1 MASQTAN
8 TVTAKA
14 LSRELR
20 AGLDARFEVHSSD
33 PMVYVAFC
41 CQGDHRRA
49 ICGSG
54 RFKRQFPSRYAAYKA
69 LYEIGVQELT
79 FVHRSAYGEMIGL
92 EGQGSS
98 NEYRETI
105 RLAEIDF

>member
-1 MASQTAN
+1 MAAN

-14 LSRELR
+14 LARELKS
-20 AGLDARFEVHSSD
+20 GLQATFELHSSD

-41 CQGDHRRA
+41 CEQHRRRA
-49 ICGSG
+49 ICNSG
-54 RFKRQFPSRYAAYKA
+54 PFKRQFPSRYAAYRA
-69 LYEIGVQELT
+69 LQEIGVSEVT

-92 EGQGSS
+92 EGSDVS

-105 RLAEIDF
+105 RLDALDF